1 MTYVGS
7 VLRRLFRRGGASCSA
22 SVESLEPRSLLS
34 SGPTVTSVEMVGNV
48 HNITGVVVTFNESLN
63 AATAQDPQ
71 AYLFGKPPP
80 PSSNNGFNLGDFFP
94 FAAKP
99 HVRSVVGGKIQFSS
113 VTYNDASRSV
123 TLTPV
128 APFKAERF
136 MRALRVKGTGTHVV
150 KDLAGN
156 VLNGG
161 ADGVIRWSFHL
172 GKQVI
177 YRDNDGDVVT
187 LTLRGRGRIYTF
199 IRKTGDPDPTVFVDA
214 TTAASTLTG
223 RIRRGRTSDGAA
235 NIAELEG
242 AGGIHTNLLNN
253 PQFRVES
260 NQP

>member
-7 VLRRLFRRGGASCSA
+7 VLRRLCRRGGASCSA
-22 SVESLEPRSLLS
+22 GVEGLESRSLLS
-34 SGPTVTSVEMVGNV
+34 SGPAVSSVELVGNV

-80 PSSNNGFNLGDFFP
+80 PKSNNGFSLGDLLP

-113 VTYNDASRSV
+113 LTYNEASRSV

-128 APFKAERF
+128 VPFKAERF

-161 ADGVIRWSFHL
+161 ADGVIRWSYHV
-172 GKQVI
+172 GKQVT

-199 IRKTGDPDPTVFVDA
+199 IRKAGDPDPTVFVDGA
-214 TTAASTLTG
+214 TAASTLTG
-223 RIRRGRTSDGAA
+223 TVRRGRNSDGAA

-242 AGGIHTNLLNN
+242 AGVIHTNLLNN
-253 PQFRVES
+253 PQFHVQS
-260 NQP
+260 TQP